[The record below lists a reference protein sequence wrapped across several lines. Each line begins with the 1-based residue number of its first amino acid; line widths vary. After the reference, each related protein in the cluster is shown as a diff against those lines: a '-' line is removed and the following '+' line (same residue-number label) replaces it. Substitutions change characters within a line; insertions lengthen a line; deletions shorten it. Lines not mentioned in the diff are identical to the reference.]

1 MKEVKFIKDF
11 NQINIKK
18 ICEEYGFNPKNIY
31 SGKARYD
38 AILTIYFELQY
49 RLKKLLLDDEYDMI
63 MNKEK
68 IEVLEDEKND

>member
-11 NQINIKK
+11 NQINIKR

-38 AILTIYFELQY
+38 SILTIYYELQY

-63 MNKEK
+63 INKEK
-68 IEVLEDEKND
+68 IEVLEDE